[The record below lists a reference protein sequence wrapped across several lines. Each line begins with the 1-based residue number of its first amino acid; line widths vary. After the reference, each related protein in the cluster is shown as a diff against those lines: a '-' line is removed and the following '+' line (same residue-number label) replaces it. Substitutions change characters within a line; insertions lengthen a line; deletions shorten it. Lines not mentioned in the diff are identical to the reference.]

1 VLTGH
6 SGATTFHAEDIM
18 EVFMRMTGEAMG
30 VSAEHLSAFLVLA
43 TIRRFEYGRRIT
55 SLTEVVWLRAYPY
68 AAPGKI
74 KIKEEEFG
82 MINVGWYDPRTDT
95 VEVDLRRSYW
105 LQKLGGY
112 DEIMERAKFLTA
124 LVQRGVFDAEK
135 VGQAVMEYYRQKHA
149 LMRKA

>member
-1 VLTGH
+1 
-6 SGATTFHAEDIM
+6 
-18 EVFMRMTGEAMG
+18 
-30 VSAEHLSAFLVLA
+30 
-43 TIRRFEYGRRIT
+43 
-55 SLTEVVWLRAYPY
+55 LRAYPY

-74 KIKEEEFG
+74 KIKEEDFG
-82 MINVGWYDPRTDT
+82 LINVGWYDPRTDT

-112 DEIMERAKFLTA
+112 DEIMERARFLTA
-124 LVQRGVFDAEK
+124 LVEKGVLDAEK